1 MVFLKAF
8 KILTMKPLFHAL
20 SYTLLGVQKEPQSV
34 MVKSTKTNQR
44 KGFSQWLHY
53 MKNA

>member
-1 MVFLKAF
+1 MDFSESFQNPYNEAIISCTFLH
-8 KILTMKPLFHAL
+8 PLSL
-20 SYTLLGVQKEPQSV
+20 QKEPRSV